1 MTPGALA
8 PEGAAGWL
16 RLALGLALLAAP
28 GLAAVDRFLGL
39 RGRGWWFAPVFALSL
54 LPLGAILLDLVLQV
68 RTTTAVTV
76 ALSLG
81 WTLALLAPRLRALA
95 RTRPADWRSWG
106 AKARA
111 WRPRVPRWQPFA
123 FLAVLGFVAA
133 AHALP
138 HLPGPSVGVLK
149 AYPEFLE
156 RVTSDGGDYPFPVH
170 VDEHYHLAQ
179 QAAIA
184 RQGTIDIDDPYTGE
198 PPPSPLFSI
207 TGFRQDRGF
216 DLAMVQ
222 VHQLTGLDLTAQ
234 ARLVPPVEAV
244 VLAMVLYA
252 TLAPA
257 RGAWLSALFVAILP
271 TTVRF
276 LGPGFLVPSAFALP
290 WVVTALHVSLRGQGA
305 RRLAALALLETAAF
319 FLHLVLGAVVL
330 AVAALATAMRRD
342 PLRDRLVLLAVCF
355 LPLVWIGP
363 LVLEQVVDAVGQETG
378 LPFQPGILHKAGW
391 PVLAVALGGVL
402 AAFVRHPPEA
412 APHRVLAILGCAIT
426 VSLALSIAND
436 HRSDATYSRLIPT
449 FFVCVAALAGLGLG
463 WAAHRVGQAARVPAY
478 GTFLGVVLGL
488 ALLAPAIQFHLGSPM
503 YRVFD
508 GESWQDGRI
517 LAENADAGDLF
528 LSDPWRAPVYNAL
541 SGARPYSVLIPGAG
555 PVNGTEW
562 GYYLASGGASP
573 SWFAE
578 RGITHVVA
586 PVPPNA
592 PHDDLGGNVYFI
604 LADDEASEGAPA

>member
-8 PEGAAGWL
+8 PEGAVGWL

-28 GLAAVDRFLGL
+28 GLAAADRLIGL
-39 RGRGWWFAPVFALSL
+39 RGRGWWFASVFSLSL

-68 RTTTAVTV
+68 RTTAAVTV
-76 ALSLG
+76 LLSLG
-81 WTLALLAPRLRALA
+81 WTLALLAPRLRRLA
-95 RTRPADWRSWG
+95 RMRRKEWG
-106 AKARA
+106 AWWSKARA
-111 WRPRVPRWQPFA
+111 WRPPMPRWQALA

-133 AHALP
+133 AQTLP
-138 HLPGPSVGVLK
+138 HLPGPGVSVLK
-149 AYPEFLE
+149 AYPEFLD
-156 RVTSDGGDYPFPVH
+156 RVTRDGGDYPFPIH

-198 PPPSPLFSI
+198 PPPSPLFSVS
-207 TGFRQDRGF
+207 GFRQERGF

-222 VHQLTGLDLTAQ
+222 VHHLTGLDLTAL
-234 ARLVPPVEAV
+234 ARLVPAAESV

-257 RGAWLSALFVAILP
+257 RGAWLSALFVAIVP

-305 RRLAALALLETAAF
+305 RRLAALALLETGAF
-319 FLHLVLGAVVL
+319 FLHLVLGTVVL
-330 AVAALATAMRRD
+330 AVAAIATAMRKD
-342 PLRDRLVLLAVCF
+342 PRRDRLVLLAVCF
-355 LPLVWIGP
+355 LPLVWVGP
-363 LVLEQVVDAVGQETG
+363 LVFGQVVDAVGLETG

-391 PVLAVALGGVL
+391 AVLLVALGGVA
-402 AAFVRHPPEA
+402 AAFVRHPDEN

-426 VSLALSIAND
+426 VSLAWSIAND

-463 WAAHRVGQAARVPAY
+463 WATHRVGEAARMPVY

-488 ALLAPAIQFHLGSPM
+488 AILAPAIQFHLGSPM
-503 YRVFD
+503 YRLFD
-508 GESWQDGRI
+508 GESWEDGRI
-517 LAENADAGDLF
+517 LAGSEADGGDLF

-541 SGARPYSVLIPGAG
+541 SGARPHSVLLPGNA
-555 PVNGTEW
+555 PVNGTDW
-562 GYYLASGGASP
+562 GYYLASGGATP
-573 SWFAE
+573 DWFAQ
-578 RGITHVVA
+578 RGITYVVA

-592 PHDDLGGNVYFI
+592 QREWLGGNVYRI
-604 LADDEASEGAPA
+604 LPEANP